1 MGFVPVDRHPLR
13 SLAHKNIFTI
23 GDAIDVPTSEAG
35 AVAHFEADIF
45 VENFLAAVN
54 GEPFPHRFDGHAN
67 CFVELGRGE
76 ALLLDFNYDTQ
87 LLTGKF
93 PLPGIGPMKLLGAS
107 RLNHLG
113 KLAFEK
119 IYWNVLLPGH
129 ALPVPTALSM
139 AGKHL
144 PRGAQ
149 LMPVNS
155 IEGHTFN
162 VNDEGFFTDPAE
174 WNEDLACILAELIG
188 IEQMTEAH
196 WKALRFMRED
206 AARNG
211 TTPTLRRMQTVGGFD
226 VKELFRLF
234 PGEPAK
240 KMAYLAGLP
249 RPVGCV

>member
-119 IYWNVLLPGH
+119 IYWDDLLLERP
-129 ALPVPTALSM
+129 
-139 AGKHL
+139 
-144 PRGAQ
+144 
-149 LMPVNS
+149 
-155 IEGHTFN
+155 
-162 VNDEGFFTDPAE
+162 
-174 WNEDLACILAELIG
+174 
-188 IEQMTEAH
+188 
-196 WKALRFMRED
+196 
-206 AARNG
+206 AAR
-211 TTPTLRRMQTVGGFD
+211 
-226 VKELFRLF
+226 
-234 PGEPAK
+234 
-240 KMAYLAGLP
+240 P
-249 RPVGCV
+249 RPARPHRLEHGRKTPAQGGATDARELH